1 MHERE
6 DLLSCLGNEIRCDVN
21 FETQKK
27 LEPFALMKIGR
38 FEIEQLSEGIFEV
51 FEDGAFQKIDAS
63 VITSKKEDAPNYSNS
78 IHVGIDPILIKDEN
92 RVILLDTGLGWGLD
106 SKSSYTDTSNLK
118 TNLDIFGLTTEDVT
132 HVVLSHLHFDHA
144 AGSTFVNKSAVTEVT
159 LPNANYFVQKLE
171 WHYAV
176 QRVQEE
182 NPVFGADYDLDELYK
197 LYAEERLVLITNQS
211 YELFPGITLIRTGG
225 HTPGHQ
231 IVKIQDGGET
241 AYYLGDLLP
250 SEAHLNHYEMRQ
262 MDIDPVQSKKAKTH
276 LLRQALKEEA
286 TLLFYHSIHAKA
298 GKLILDEDK
307 KFALEEV
314 Q

>member
-6 DLLSCLGNEIRCDVN
+6 DLLSCLGNEISCNSN

-51 FEDGAFQKIDAS
+51 FEDGVFQKMKAS
-63 VITSKKEDAPNYSNS
+63 TITSKKEDTPIYSNS

-118 TNLDIFGLTTEDVT
+118 TNLDIFGLSTEDVT

-144 AGSTFVNKSAVTEVT
+144 AGSTFVNESAITEAT
-159 LPNANYFVQKLE
+159 LPNAHYFVQKLE

-182 NPVFGADYDLDELYK
+182 NPVFGANYDLDELYK
-197 LYAEERLVLITNQS
+197 LYAEERLVLITDQY

-231 IVKIQDGGET
+231 IIKIQDSGET

-250 SEAHLNHYEMRQ
+250 SEAHLNHYEMRS
-262 MDIDPVQSKKAKTH
+262 MDIDPIQSKKAKTL

-298 GKLILDEDK
+298 GKLILDGDK